1 MYSLKQRYIFNG
13 PISTIVLFV
22 FNYYL
27 IQTMFN
33 YINHPLSFNQIIFI
47 VSFLAIINIVSITGE
62 LRKSRSSTRFL
73 MEVSELWKWASLMY
87 LLEVF
92 IIFFIDLIIKVPVFL
107 IYIMYLFVPVLGVIG
122 YYKAHRIIVKYHD
135 LNIMPNEIDDNVV
148 IIHISDLHV
157 GSIRG
162 KPMLR
167 RLSRKLNRLATKL
180 RQEGADDIV
189 VVISGDLADGSCP
202 IEEDAFSPLNDVRVP
217 IIFTPGNHDYYQ
229 GIENVELA
237 ARNAGITV
245 LDNDNLNLRNI
256 GLNIIGLSY
265 PYDDND
271 FLEGDMDISTIPIIK
286 NETNILI
293 FHIPEGFEYFSRLGV
308 NLQLS
313 GHTHGGQFY
322 PANVWVKAFYPFL
335 KGIFSMELPT
345 IFGRFTNSHLSV
357 TNGVGTMGPPIRL
370 GTDSEIIVLRL
381 KEDKK

>member
-13 PISTIVLFV
+13 PIFTIVLFV

-27 IQTMFN
+27 IQAMFN
-33 YINHPLSFNQIIFI
+33 YINHPLSFNNLILI
-47 VSFLAIINIVSITGE
+47 VSFLAFINIISITGE
-62 LRKSRSSTRFL
+62 IRKSRSITRFL

-87 LLEVF
+87 LLEIF
-92 IIFFIDLIIKVPVFL
+92 IIFLINLVIKVPVFL
-107 IYIMYLFVPVLGVIG
+107 IYIMYFIVPVIGVIG
-122 YYKAHRIIVKYHD
+122 YYKANRIVIKYHD
-135 LNIMPNEIDDNVV
+135 LNIMPNEVDTNTVL
-148 IIHISDLHV
+148 IHISDLHI
-157 GSIRG
+157 GSLHG

-167 RLSRKLNRLATKL
+167 YLSRKLNKLAEKL
-180 RQEGADDIV
+180 RIEGADNIIV
-189 VVISGDLADGSCP
+189 IISGDLSDGTCP
-202 IEEDAFSPLNDVRVP
+202 VEEDAFEPLSEVRVP

-229 GIENVELA
+229 NIDDVESA

-271 FLEGDMDISTIPIIK
+271 FLEGNMDVSTIPIIK
-286 NETNILI
+286 NETNVLI

-322 PANVWVKAFYPFL
+322 PANVLVRAFYPFL
-335 KGIFSMELPT
+335 KGIFSIELPSV
-345 IFGRFTNSHLSV
+345 FGRFNNSHLSV
-357 TNGVGTMGPPIRL
+357 TNGVGTMGPPIRI

-381 KEDKK
+381 KEERK